1 MYLGKK
7 ELTVLGISVGLGLS
21 LTILI
26 GFIIGQATT
35 GGSGG
40 PGLEDDKY
48 KNKQFISGVLDN
60 VKTSHL
66 E

>member
-7 ELTVLGISVGLGLS
+7 ELTVLGTSVGLGLVFS
-21 LTILI
+21 FVI
-26 GFIIGQATT
+26 GIIIGQST
-35 GGSGG
+35 GGGG
-40 PGLEDDKY
+40 DLGVEDDKY

-60 VKTSHL
+60 VQTTHL

>member
-7 ELTVLGISVGLGLS
+7 ELTVLAISVGLGL
-21 LTILI
+21 ILSIVI
-26 GFIIGQATT
+26 GFIIGQST
-35 GGSGG
+35 GGEGG
-40 PGLEDDKY
+40 PGVADDKY

-60 VKTSHL
+60 VQTTQL